1 MDVKF
6 SGYQVLEIAEQIEQ
20 NGSRFYTEAAEL
32 FDDPQLHDLF
42 ARLAEWETTHKKL
55 FAQMRKQFAEQLD
68 DLGTFDPDIY
78 MANPRLMASLTVFAI
93 GADADRQIT
102 GTETP
107 ELALKKAIKN
117 EKDTITFYEGLKGF
131 ARNSACAGTLD
142 EIIEEEKRHIK
153 ILTQSLQQR

>member
-20 NGSRFYTEAAEL
+20 NGSRFYREAAEL
-32 FDDPQLHDLF
+32 FDEPQLHDLF
-42 ARLAEWETTHKKL
+42 TKLAEWETTHIKL
-55 FAQMRKQFAEQLD
+55 FAKMRLQSVEQLD
-68 DLGTFDPDIY
+68 ELGMFEPDIY

-93 GADADRQIT
+93 GADSDRQFT

-107 ELALKKAIKN
+107 EVVLKKAIRN
-117 EKDTITFYEGLKGF
+117 EKDTITFYEGLKDF
-131 ARNSACAGTLD
+131 AQSLACADTLD
-142 EIIEEEKRHIK
+142 GIIEEEKRHIK

>member
-6 SGYQVLEIAEQIEQ
+6 TAHQVLEIAEQVEQ

-32 FDDPQLHDLF
+32 FEDPQLNDLF
-42 ARLAEWETTHKKL
+42 TRLAEWETTHKKL
-55 FAQMRKQFAEQLD
+55 FVKMRQQFAEQLD
-68 DLGTFDPDIY
+68 ELGTFDPDIY
-78 MANPRLMASLTVFAI
+78 ISNPRLMASLTVFAI
-93 GADADRQIT
+93 GSDSDRQIT

-107 ELALKKAIKN
+107 EVVLKKAIKN
-117 EKDTITFYEGLKGF
+117 EKDTITFYEGLKDF
-131 ARNSACAGTLD
+131 AQSLACADTLD

>member
-6 SGYQVLEIAEQIEQ
+6 TAYQVLEIAEQIEQ
-20 NGSRFYTEAAEL
+20 NGFRFYTEAAKL

-55 FAQMRKQFAEQLD
+55 FTQMRQQSAEQLD

-93 GADADRQIT
+93 GADTDRQIT
-102 GTETP
+102 GAETP
-107 ELALKKAIKN
+107 ELALKKALKN
-117 EKDTITFYEGLKGF
+117 EKDTITFYEGLKDF
-131 ARNSACAGTLD
+131 ARNSACAATLD

-153 ILTQSLQQR
+153 ILTQSLEHR